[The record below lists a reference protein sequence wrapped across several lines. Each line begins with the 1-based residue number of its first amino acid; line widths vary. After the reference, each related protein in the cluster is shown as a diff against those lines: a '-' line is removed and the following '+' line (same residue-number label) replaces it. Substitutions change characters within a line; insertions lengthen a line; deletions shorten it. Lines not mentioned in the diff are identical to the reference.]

1 MLLEN
6 GAFGKQ
12 PELKEEGNSIGK
24 RITQKWLKTFLR
36 SDLKLYYITPSL
48 NDILYLHFKGFCRIE
63 QLEKF
68 VNVKV
73 IYFEGNCL
81 EKIENLEKLEKLK
94 SLYLHQNLIR

>member
-6 GAFGKQ
+6 GAIGKQ
-12 PELKEEGNSIGK
+12 PELKNEENSIGK
-24 RITQKWLKTFLR
+24 RITQKWLKSFLR

-63 QLEKF
+63 
-68 VNVKV
+68 
-73 IYFEGNCL
+73 
-81 EKIENLEKLEKLK
+81 NLEKLENLK